1 MHETTNFTDKHADA
15 DSLKAF
21 EDGMLSSP
29 EATWIQEHLKSCQQ
43 CLRLRDSIASA
54 TALPKLEANA
64 EDSRLDATVDHMA
77 ALPGVPETP
86 SAFDPTTLQPEG
98 NGDPWATMFGAM
110 ALSALNQSPDPSET
124 IDLPIGVTSVEVEI
138 QSICE
143 RFKSA
148 SHGSGRATIEEFLPN
163 HITGVNRS
171 RLLERLVM
179 IEIAI
184 LRETNTPLDKTTY
197 LARFSEHEDAVRS
210 ALRRIDNNE
219 FDGTSDFSSTPS
231 AGSGATLR
239 AGGSVPQSTT
249 RFHPIRLHA
258 KGGLGAVFLARDA
271 ELGRTVALKEIQ
283 SKHSLDRSSQ
293 DRFVAEAVVTGAL
306 EHPGIVPV
314 YGLGR
319 YSDGR
324 PYYAMRFI
332 QGKSFQ
338 EAINEFHK
346 SNPVKD
352 AQTYVSREFK
362 SLLRTFIELCSAM
375 YYAHEHGILHRDIKP
390 DNVMLGKF
398 GETMVV
404 DWGLA
409 KVLGKS
415 PSETPQEFDNLA
427 LRKLDGE
434 TMVGAV
440 LGTPAYMSP
449 EQAKGMLDELTP
461 ASDIYSLGATLFT
474 LLTGERPI
482 DGKSSVEVVLN
493 VRKGNVRRIQ
503 TIAPKAPLA
512 LVSICYK
519 AMHVTPS
526 ERYANAGE
534 LIEDVERWLADDL
547 VLAHKHLERPIERLG
562 RLVRRYHTWAVAGA
576 LFLTAFTA
584 LSIIAIILIERSR
597 SREEVAKNQANESKA
612 EAIERYQESR
622 TAIDTWL
629 VGSNDVLQF
638 YPGTQS
644 LRKRMLQLAVDDYQK
659 LTSSSSRDPDLELER
674 ARALIRLGDIYQIQQ
689 QYNQA
694 HQEYRSARTVLESI
708 GNTPSINAFRDAEIA
723 NTYARSAVAYFQEDK
738 LEEAEADY
746 KTATFAFDSILE
758 RTVDN
763 DQILLYAATSL
774 VGYSELLMRKGNF
787 QDAITQ
793 LDRCLGL
800 NNLTDDNGR
809 HSKASS
815 LTQVRAGELSGRA
828 YAAIGKY
835 QEASKAI
842 LDALQ
847 RFTAKYSE
855 DTDDPDVLDA
865 IASLQTSRA
874 DVLRVQGLQIETEQC
889 LVSAVDKYRQL
900 LEAMPDVPRYAES
913 LALTLTDSG
922 LAKQDDGSSLKAMA
936 TLKEASE
943 HWQDL
948 LTLYA
953 EVPRYHEQSAACEDA
968 FSQVILDA
976 TNDATESL
984 AHASSAVQTYQEL
997 VELAPE
1003 APSNRQ
1009 RLAIARSHAAVS
1021 LHRLGRNEDAL
1032 LVFAAAEEELRSL
1045 ADQFPKSPAYRYAL
1059 AHVLAHKGTCLL
1071 EPEPTSESK
1080 SAFQEAISLWT
1091 VVASEGQVEAAF
1103 DLASIL
1109 SIGPLT
1115 DLRDFD
1121 LAVEFARKA
1130 HQAAPKN
1137 SRYQAML
1144 AAALALQGDE
1154 PQKAETILS
1163 EIKADR
1169 GEWTAREFFALAILK
1184 IKSEPDEAKSL
1195 LVEGKAWQKAN
1206 QPGSQFL
1213 RRLHAV
1219 ASERI
1224 ETP

>member
-21 EDGMLSSP
+21 EDGMLPSP
-29 EATWIQEHLKSCQQ
+29 EATWIREHLKSCEQ
-43 CLRLRDSIASA
+43 CMRLRDSIASA
-54 TALPKLEANA
+54 TALPELEADA
-64 EDSRLDATVDHMA
+64 QHLGLDATPDHTA
-77 ALPGVPETP
+77 IQPGAPEMP
-86 SAFDPTTLQPEG
+86 AVFDPTTLQPEG
-98 NGDPWATMFGAM
+98 NGDPWATVVGAR
-110 ALSALNQSPDPSET
+110 ALNALNQSPDPSQT

-138 QSICE
+138 QSICQ
-143 RFKSA
+143 RFSSA
-148 SHGSGRATIEEFLPN
+148 LRSSGHATIEDFLPD

-171 RLLERLVM
+171 KLVERLVM
-179 IEIAI
+179 CEMVV
-184 LRETNTPLDKTTY
+184 LRETNTPLDRATY
-197 LARFSEHEDAVRS
+197 LSRFSQFEDAVRS
-210 ALRRIDNNE
+210 ALRRIDNNDYDLA
-219 FDGTSDFSSTPS
+219 FDSIPTFSADSNAPIRV
-231 AGSGATLR
+231 GGA
-239 AGGSVPQSTT
+239 VPQAAT

-293 DRFVAEAVVTGAL
+293 DRFVAEAIVTGAL

-352 AQTYVSREFK
+352 VQTYVSREFK

-409 KVLGKS
+409 KVLGRS
-415 PSETPQEFDNLA
+415 SNETRQEFDNLA

-449 EQAKGMLDELTP
+449 EQAKGLLDELTP

-474 LLTGERPI
+474 LLTGERPV
-482 DGKSSVEVVLN
+482 DGRSSVEVVLN
-493 VRKGNVRRIQ
+493 VRKGNIRRIQ
-503 TIAPKAPLA
+503 NIAPKAPLA

-519 AMHVTPS
+519 AMHVSPS
-526 ERYANAGE
+526 ERYANGGE
-534 LIEDVERWLADDL
+534 LVEDVERWLADDL
-547 VLAHKHLERPIERLG
+547 VLAHQHLERPLERLG

-576 LFLTAFTA
+576 IFLTAFTV
-584 LSIIAIILIERSR
+584 LSILAVILIERSR
-597 SREEVAKNQANESKA
+597 SREVIAKLQAQESKA

-629 VGSNDVLQF
+629 VGSNDALQF

-659 LTSSSSRDPDLELER
+659 LTTSSSRDPDLELER
-674 ARALIRLGDIYQIQQ
+674 ARALIRLGDLHQIQQ
-689 QYNQA
+689 DYDQA
-694 HQEYRSARTVLESI
+694 LENYQSARTVLESI
-708 GNTPSINAFRDAEIA
+708 GDTPSINGFRDAEIA
-723 NTYARSAVAYFQEDK
+723 NSHARSAVAYFQQDK
-738 LEEAEADY
+738 LEEAESNF
-746 KTATFAFDSILE
+746 KTAVIAFDKLVKQIP
-758 RTVDN
+758 DD
-763 DQILLYAATSL
+763 DQVLLYATSSL
-774 VGYSELLMRKGNF
+774 VGYSELLIRKGRH
-787 QDAITQ
+787 QDAIAQ
-793 LDRCLGL
+793 LDRCRRL
-800 NNLTDDNGR
+800 NNLPDDKGR
-809 HSKASS
+809 HSKALS
-815 LTQVRAGELSGRA
+815 LIQVRAGELSGRA
-828 YAAIGKY
+828 YTAIGKY
-835 QEASKAI
+835 EEANKTL

-847 RFTAKYSE
+847 FFTTKYSE

-865 IASLQTSRA
+865 IASLQISRA
-874 DVLRVQGLQIETEQC
+874 DVLRVQGLQSETEQC
-889 LVSAVDKYRQL
+889 LVSAIEKYRQL
-900 LEAMPDVPRYAES
+900 LKAMPDVPRYAES
-913 LALTLTDSG
+913 LALTLTDLG
-922 LAKQDDGSSLKAMA
+922 LANQDDGSSLKAMA
-936 TLKEASE
+936 TLKDAAEN
-943 HWQDL
+943 WQDL
-948 LTLYA
+948 LILYA

-997 VELAPE
+997 VELTPE

-1009 RLAIARSHAAVS
+1009 RLAIARSHAAVC

-1045 ADQFPKSPAYRYAL
+1045 ADQGPESLAYQHAL
-1059 AHVLAHKGTCLL
+1059 AHVLAHKGTCLF
-1071 EPEPTSESK
+1071 EIEQTSESK

-1091 VVASEGQVEAAF
+1091 TVASEGHVEAAF

-1109 SIGPLT
+1109 SIGPMT
-1115 DLRDFD
+1115 DLRDLD
-1121 LAVEFARKA
+1121 LALQFATKA
-1130 HQAAPKN
+1130 LRAAPKN
-1137 SRYQAML
+1137 SRYKAML
-1144 AAALALQGDE
+1144 AAALALKGDE
-1154 PQKAETILS
+1154 PQKVEAILN

-1169 GEWTAREFFALAILK
+1169 GEWTAREFFAQAILK
-1184 IKSEPDEAKSL
+1184 SQTDPDLAKSSL
-1195 LVEGKAWQKAN
+1195 IEGEAWQKAN

-1213 RRLHAV
+1213 TRLHGV
-1219 ASERI
+1219 ALERI
-1224 ETP
+1224 ERP